1 MSMTSGQRSVCVF
14 ACEAD
19 ERVASVVR
27 DVARSEGLRVVAAST
42 GDAPADLCIV
52 LMSLSAVRDHEF
64 LRIANAV
71 SSNASVTIPVRLDEV
86 RPEQA
91 GEPGSPIRERNWAD
105 FSQSSGRDQEP
116 WELLMR
122 SNVDLYDDF
131 YDLDERA
138 RRWELCDHDASYL
151 LQDVKAA
158 ARAHE
163 VLDALADDPYQRPN
177 KVMRDYVEASTQH
190 AAKER
195 RRLGNRWVRTICA
208 ALFIVIAFVLS
219 NVVLQ
224 YYQFHAELLR
234 ESMDGL
240 DTNNDPEYAALRLL
254 QIGANENVNS
264 DTGFYQT
271 IDALSSIWKISELGL
286 AEAEAGTGAQGEAVF
301 TDDGERVF
309 VAGAEGTVQ
318 SWVPR
323 TAEAADNRYVSARD
337 RFTFDATPDGALLV
351 VADED
356 GLRRF
361 DTSTW
366 ERVDLGYDGPAI
378 ESVAVSADGM
388 RALGA
393 TEDGIVLVDLDDG
406 TVAAKLAADSTLAV
420 ERTPDG
426 LRALVRTD
434 SDVQFVDGESLNPLA
449 RATIPESADCVGAI
463 GEIGAV
469 IWSDGRLGLLAPSAD
484 ELSPI
489 AFSTKSRPLDLA
501 ISGKSVIVVTEEGG
515 AQVVDV
521 PTGATLARLGT
532 SMAGVVFADATEAG
546 LMSCGNGVTTSIY
559 SLEGI
564 APGDEAPS
572 GALVSESLE
581 CSTSDGTFAIRSDG
595 AEKFV
600 LTYGGK
606 DHDYTFQGTHGER
619 DDITAAAC
627 AYLPARYV
635 IGTRSGGVTT
645 YTMLQGEDGITMVS
659 TREWDTPD
667 GSSVEAVGWSEDGER
682 LVVRAGGRWWTPYAN
697 SDAIGLQGIASTI
710 KEREP
715 AVWTKTEIE
724 SFPED
729 FVESMGMRVAT
740 PLPEPR

>member
-27 DVARSEGLRVVAAST
+27 DVTRSEGLRVVAAGT

-52 LMSLSAVRDHEF
+52 LVSLSAVRDREF

-116 WELLMR
+116 WKLLMR

-138 RRWELCDHDASYL
+138 RRWELCDRDASYL

-158 ARAHE
+158 TRAHE

-177 KVMRDYVEASTQH
+177 KTMRDYVDASTQH
-190 AAKER
+190 ALRER
-195 RRLGNRWVRTICA
+195 KRSMRNRVQTIGSTI
-208 ALFIVIAFVLS
+208 FVVIA
-219 NVVLQ
+219 
-224 YYQFHAELLR
+224 LLLFSAFMQSFLAR
-234 ESMDGL
+234 GSLLKESMADL
-240 DTNNDPEYAALRLL
+240 ETEHDPEYAALRLL
-254 QIGANENVNS
+254 QIGADESINS

-271 IDALSSIWKISELGL
+271 IDALSSNWKISELGL
-286 AEAEAGTGAQGEAVF
+286 AEEEAGTGVQGEAVF

-323 TAEAADNRYVSARD
+323 TAEATDNRYVSARD
-337 RFTFDATPDGALLV
+337 RFAFDATPDGALLV

-361 DTSTW
+361 DTSAW
-366 ERVDLGYDGPAI
+366 ERVDLGYESPVI
-378 ESVAVSADGM
+378 ECVAVSADGM
-388 RALGA
+388 RVLGA
-393 TEDGIVLVDLDDG
+393 IEGGIVLVDLDDG
-406 TVAAKLAADSTLAV
+406 TVAAKLAVDSTLAV

-426 LRALVRTD
+426 LRALVRVGPN
-434 SDVQFVDGESLNPLA
+434 VQLVDGESMEPLA

-469 IWSDGRLGLLAPSAD
+469 IWSNGRLSLLIPGSD

-489 AFSTKSRPLDLA
+489 PFSAKSQPLDLA
-501 ISGKSVIVVTEEGG
+501 ISAESVIVVTEEGG

-532 SMAGVVFADATEAG
+532 SMASVIFADATEAG
-546 LMSCGNGVTTSIY
+546 LVSCGNGVTTSIY

-572 GALVSESLE
+572 GALVSDSLE
-581 CSTSDGTFAIRSDG
+581 CSTSDGTFTIRSDG
-595 AEKFV
+595 AEKFI

-606 DHDYTFQGTHGER
+606 DHDYSFQGTHGES
-619 DDITAAAC
+619 DDITAVAC

-667 GSSVEAVGWSEDGER
+667 GSPVEAVGWTEDGDR

-729 FVESMGMRVAT
+729 FVESMGMRAAT
-740 PLPEPR
+740 PLPDPR

>member
-105 FSQSSGRDQEP
+105 FSQRSGRDQEP

-151 LQDVKAA
+151 LQDVKDA

-163 VLDALADDPYQRPN
+163 VLDALADDPYQRPT

-190 AAKER
+190 AHRER
-195 RRLGNRWVRTICA
+195 KRSIRNRVQTIGSTI
-208 ALFIVIAFVLS
+208 FVVIALLLLS
-219 NVVLQ
+219 AFMRSFL
-224 YYQFHAELLR
+224 ARGSLLK
-234 ESMDGL
+234 ESMADL
-240 DTNNDPEYAALRLL
+240 ETEYDPEYAALRLL
-254 QIGANENVNS
+254 QIGADEGINS
-264 DTGFYQT
+264 DTGYYQT
-271 IDALSSIWKISELGL
+271 IDALSSNWKISELGL
-286 AEAEAGTGAQGEAVF
+286 AEEEAGTGVQGEAVF

-501 ISGKSVIVVTEEGG
+501 ISGVSVIIVTEEGG
-515 AQVVDV
+515 SQVVDV
-521 PTGATLARLGT
+521 PTGTTLARLGT

-619 DDITAAAC
+619 DDITAVAC

-667 GSSVEAVGWSEDGER
+667 GSSVEAVGWTEDGER
-682 LVVRAGGRWWTPYAN
+682 LVVRTGGRWWTPYAN

>member
-105 FSQSSGRDQEP
+105 FSQRSGRDQEP
-116 WELLMR
+116 WELLVR

-163 VLDALADDPYQRPN
+163 VLDALADDPYQRPT

-190 AAKER
+190 AHRER
-195 RRLGNRWVRTICA
+195 KRSIRNRVQTIGSTI
-208 ALFIVIAFVLS
+208 FVVIA
-219 NVVLQ
+219 
-224 YYQFHAELLR
+224 LLLFSAFMR
-234 ESMDGL
+234 SFLARGSLLKESMADL
-240 DTNNDPEYAALRLL
+240 ETEYDPEYAALRLL
-254 QIGANENVNS
+254 QIGSDEGINS

-501 ISGKSVIVVTEEGG
+501 ISGESVIVVTEEGG
-515 AQVVDV
+515 SQVVDV

-619 DDITAAAC
+619 DDITAVAC

-667 GSSVEAVGWSEDGER
+667 GSSVEAVGWTEDGER

-697 SDAIGLQGIASTI
+697 SDAIGLQRIASTI

-715 AVWTKTEIE
+715 AVWTKAEIE

>member
-1 MSMTSGQRSVCVF
+1 MSTTSGQRSVCVF

-19 ERVASVVR
+19 ERVALVVR
-27 DVARSEGLRVVAAST
+27 DVARSEGLRVVEAST

-52 LMSLSAVRDHEF
+52 LVSLSAVRDREF

-105 FSQSSGRDQEP
+105 FSQRSGRDQEP

-163 VLDALADDPYQRPN
+163 VLDALADDPYQRPT

-190 AAKER
+190 AHRER
-195 RRLGNRWVRTICA
+195 KRSIRNRVQTIGSTI
-208 ALFIVIAFVLS
+208 FVVIA
-219 NVVLQ
+219 
-224 YYQFHAELLR
+224 LLLFSAFMR
-234 ESMDGL
+234 SFLARGSLLKESMADL
-240 DTNNDPEYAALRLL
+240 ETEYDPEYAALRLL
-254 QIGANENVNS
+254 QIGADEGINS

-271 IDALSSIWKISELGL
+271 IDALSSNWKISELGL
-286 AEAEAGTGAQGEAVF
+286 AEEEAGTGVQGEAVF

-323 TAEAADNRYVSARD
+323 TAEATDNRYVSACD
-337 RFTFDATPDGALLV
+337 RFAFDATPDGALLV

-366 ERVDLGYDGPAI
+366 ERVNLGYDGPVI
-378 ESVAVSADGM
+378 ENVTVSADGM

-393 TEDGIVLVDLDDG
+393 VEGGIVLVDLGDG
-406 TVAAKLAADSTLAV
+406 TATTKFAADSTLAV

-426 LRALVRTD
+426 LRALVRTG
-434 SDVQFVDGESLNPLA
+434 SDVLLVDGETMETLA
-449 RATIPESADCVGAI
+449 RVTIAENADSVGAI
-463 GEIGAV
+463 GGIGAV
-469 IWSDGRLGLLAPSAD
+469 VCSDGRLGLLAPGAN
-484 ELSPI
+484 ELTPI
-489 AFSTKSRPLDLA
+489 AFSTKDRPLALA
-501 ISGKSVIVVTEEGG
+501 ISGESVIIVTEEGG

-521 PTGATLARLGT
+521 PTGATLARLGA
-532 SMAGVVFADATEAG
+532 SMAGPRFAGATEDG
-546 LMSCGNGVTTSIY
+546 LVSCGNGVTTSVY

-564 APGDEAPS
+564 APEDEAPS

-581 CSTSDGTFAIRSDG
+581 CSTPDGTFAISSDG

-600 LTYGGK
+600 LTYGEK
-606 DHDYTFQGTHGER
+606 DHDYFFQGTHGER
-619 DDITAAAC
+619 DDITAVAC
-627 AYLPARYV
+627 AYQPARYV

-645 YTMLQGEDGITMVS
+645 YTMLQGEDGITTVA

-667 GSSVEAVGWSEDGER
+667 GSPVEAVGWTDDGAR

-697 SDAIGLQGIASTI
+697 SEAIGLQNIAAVI
-710 KEREP
+710 KQRCP
-715 AVWTKTEIE
+715 AVWTKTEVE

-729 FVESMGMRVAT
+729 FVESMGMRAAT